1 MNKIERLEK
10 ENRLAQLKAR
20 DNELKTF
27 IAENEVLEDLEKF
40 DKERKENAAEM
51 LKLENE
57 LTETPKDEGKP
68 KMNYLE
74 NSKSIKDFVDVVKN
88 NAKGEAIDNAW
99 KAKLQENGVEITDDK
114 LLLPKKIVEAIQTS
128 LLEANPVFKV
138 FRLTHV
144 GALLV
149 TQTFDSN
156 DGANVHKMGEAKKMQ
171 NATLVIDDLK
181 PAMIYKLQ
189 SIHEYVKRLNA
200 NYTEIY
206 NLLVAEMTQA
216 IVNKIVDLA
225 LVEGD
230 GTNGFKAVQTEKD
243 TKKVAQITATAG
255 DSALIDAVEEAVDFV
270 RSTAG
275 RKYLIVTA
283 TQRKQIRTELR
294 AAMPNVRLRNNDADF
309 AAELGVDE
317 IIVYTGK
324 QEATLKP
331 IVIVQDAAHIDM
343 EDLTK
348 VDAFKWETNENAIL
362 IEGLAA
368 GHAEKLKGA
377 AVITL
382 P

>member
-10 ENRLAQLKAR
+10 ENRLAELKAR

-57 LTETPKDEGKP
+57 LKEEPKDEGKP

-74 NSKSIKDFVDVVKN
+74 TNNSIKDFMDVVKN
-88 NAKGEAIDNAW
+88 NGKKEAIDNAW
-99 KAKLQENGVEITDDK
+99 KAKLQENGVTITDDS
-114 LLLPKKIVEAIQTS
+114 LQLPKKIVEAIQTS
-128 LLEANPVFKV
+128 LLETNPVFKV

-149 TQTFDSN
+149 TQNFDST
-156 DGANVHKMGEAKKMQ
+156 DGALVHTMGQQKVMQ

-206 NLLVAEMTQA
+206 NLLAAEMTQA

-225 LVEGD
+225 LVDGD
-230 GTNGFKAVQTEKD
+230 GTNGFKAIQTETD
-243 TKKVAQITATAG
+243 AKKVKPITAVAG
-255 DSALIDAVEEAVDFV
+255 DTAFTDAIEEGVDFV
-270 RSTAG
+270 RPTAG
-275 RKYLIVTA
+275 RKYLILTA
-283 TQRKQIRTELR
+283 EQRSALVKELR
-294 AAMPNVRLRNNDADF
+294 ALMQNVRLRNNDAEI

-317 IIVYTGK
+317 IIVYSGAK
-324 QEATLKP
+324 EATLKP

-368 GHAEKLKGA
+368 GHVEKYKSA

>member
-10 ENRLAQLKAR
+10 ENRLAELKAR

-57 LTETPKDEGKP
+57 LKEEPKDEGKP

-74 NSKSIKDFVDVVKN
+74 TNNSIKDFMDVVKN
-88 NAKGEAIDNAW
+88 NSKGEAIDNAW
-99 KAKLQENGVEITDDK
+99 KAKLQENGVTITDDS
-114 LLLPKKIVEAIQTS
+114 LQLPKKIVEAIQTS
-128 LLEANPVFKV
+128 LLETNPVFKV

-149 TQTFDSN
+149 TQNFDST
-156 DGANVHKMGEAKKMQ
+156 DGALVHTMGQQKVMQ

-225 LVEGD
+225 LVDGD
-230 GTNGFKAVQTEKD
+230 GTNGFKAIQTETD
-243 TKKVAQITATAG
+243 TQKVKAITATAG
-255 DSALIDAVEEAVDFV
+255 DTAFTDAIEEGVDFI
-270 RSTAG
+270 RPTGG
-275 RKYLIVTA
+275 RKYLILTA
-283 TQRKQIRTELR
+283 EQRSALVKELR
-294 AAMPNVRLRNNDADF
+294 ALMPNVRLRNNDAEI

-317 IIVYTGK
+317 IIVYSGAK
-324 QEATLKP
+324 EATLKP

-368 GHAEKLKGA
+368 GHVEKYKAA

>member
-1 MNKIERLEK
+1 MNKLERLEK
-10 ENRLAQLKAR
+10 ENRLAELKAR

-51 LKLENE
+51 LKIENE
-57 LTETPKDEGKP
+57 LAETPKDEGKP

-74 NSKSIKDFVDVVKN
+74 NNKSIKDFMDVVKN
-88 NAKGEAIDNAW
+88 NGKKEAIENAW
-99 KAKLQENGVEITDDK
+99 KSKLQENGVTITDDS
-114 LLLPKKIVEAIQTS
+114 LQLPKKIVEAIQTS

-156 DGANVHKMGEAKKMQ
+156 DGANVHKMGEQKVMQ

-206 NLLVAEMTQA
+206 NLIVAEMTQA

-230 GTNGFKAVQTEKD
+230 GTNGFEAIQTETD

-255 DSALIDAVEEAVDFV
+255 DSALVDAVEDAVDFV

-283 TQRKQIRTELR
+283 EQRKQLRTELR
-294 AAMPNVRLRNNDADF
+294 ALMPNVRLRNNDADM
-309 AAELGVDE
+309 ASEIGVDE
-317 IIVYTGK
+317 IIIYTGK
-324 QEATLKP
+324 QEAELKP

-368 GHAEKLKGA
+368 GHVEKLKGA

>member
-10 ENRLAQLKAR
+10 ENRLAELKAR

-57 LTETPKDEGKP
+57 LKEEPKDEGKP

-74 NSKSIKDFVDVVKN
+74 TNNSIKDFMDVVKN
-88 NAKGEAIDNAW
+88 NSKGEAIDNAW
-99 KAKLQENGVEITDDK
+99 KAKLQENGVTITDDS
-114 LLLPKKIVEAIQTS
+114 LQLPKKIVEAIQTS
-128 LLEANPVFKV
+128 LLETNPVFKV

-149 TQTFDSN
+149 TQNFDST
-156 DGANVHKMGEAKKMQ
+156 DGALVHTMGQQKVMQ

-225 LVEGD
+225 LVDGD
-230 GTNGFKAVQTEKD
+230 GTNGFKAIQTETD
-243 TKKVAQITATAG
+243 AKKVKPITAVAG
-255 DSALIDAVEEAVDFV
+255 DTAFTDAIEEGVDFI
-270 RSTAG
+270 RPTAG
-275 RKYLIVTA
+275 RKYLILTA
-283 TQRKQIRTELR
+283 EQRSALVKELR
-294 AAMPNVRLRNNDADF
+294 ALMPNVRLRNNDAEI

-317 IIVYTGK
+317 IIVYSGAK
-324 QEATLKP
+324 EATLKP

-368 GHAEKLKGA
+368 GHVEKYKAA

>member
-10 ENRLAQLKAR
+10 ENRLAELKAR

-57 LTETPKDEGKP
+57 LKEEPKDEGKP

-74 NSKSIKDFVDVVKN
+74 TNNSIKDFMDVVKN
-88 NAKGEAIDNAW
+88 NGKKEAIDNAW
-99 KAKLQENGVEITDDK
+99 KAKLQENGVTITDDS
-114 LLLPKKIVEAIQTS
+114 LQLPKKIVEAIQTS
-128 LLEANPVFKV
+128 LLETNPVFKV

-149 TQTFDSN
+149 TQNFDST
-156 DGANVHKMGEAKKMQ
+156 DGALVHTMGQQKVMQ

-225 LVEGD
+225 LVDGD
-230 GTNGFKAVQTEKD
+230 GTNGFKAIQAETD
-243 TKKVAQITATAG
+243 AKKVKPITAVAG
-255 DSALIDAVEEAVDFV
+255 DTAFTDAIEEGVDFV
-270 RSTAG
+270 RPTAG
-275 RKYLIVTA
+275 RKYLILTA
-283 TQRKQIRTELR
+283 EQRSALVKELR
-294 AAMPNVRLRNNDADF
+294 ALMPNVRLRNNDAEI

-317 IIVYTGK
+317 IIVYSGAK
-324 QEATLKP
+324 EATLKP

-368 GHAEKLKGA
+368 GHVEKYKSA